1 MIEKII
7 GAFSFKPNVY
17 AEVEKE
23 TGFTSSAWLIVA
35 VTAFLNA
42 LGVSA
47 ATAHRSIGGYL
58 VSVIIT
64 TIFAVLAFAVACFVV
79 DWVGRYFFN
88 AQVTFEEAVRTL
100 GLAYVWNV
108 VGVLGIVS
116 LISPSLSCLTSI
128 PRFFAWVAGFISW
141 LVAAKEALDLEWPQT
156 VGTIIIAFV
165 VNLIIM
171 FFASLVIGLFVGGA
185 AVIGSAIF

>member
-1 MIEKII
+1 MVEKII

-17 AEVEKE
+17 AEVEKDSS
-23 TGFTSSAWLIVA
+23 FTRSAWLIVA

-42 LGVSA
+42 LGIST
-47 ATAHRSIGGYL
+47 ATAHRSIGAYL

-64 TIFAVLAFAVACFVV
+64 ALFASLAFAVACFVV

-88 AQVTFEEAVRTL
+88 AQINFEEAVRTL

-116 LISPSLSCLTSI
+116 LISPTLSCLTSI

-165 VNLIIM
+165 VNLVIM
-171 FFASLVIGLFVGGA
+171 FFASLVVGLFVGGA
-185 AVIGSAIF
+185 AAIGSILF

>member
-1 MIEKII
+1 MVEKII

-17 AEVEKE
+17 AEVEKDSS
-23 TGFTSSAWLIVA
+23 FTRSAWLIVA

-42 LGVSA
+42 LGIST
-47 ATAHRSIGGYL
+47 ATAHRSIGAYL

-64 TIFAVLAFAVACFVV
+64 ALFASLAFAVACFVV

-88 AQVTFEEAVRTL
+88 AQINFEEAVRTM

-116 LISPSLSCLTSI
+116 LISPTLSCLTSI

-165 VNLIIM
+165 VNLVIM
-171 FFASLVIGLFVGGA
+171 FFASLVVGLFVGGA
-185 AVIGSAIF
+185 AAIGSILF

>member
-1 MIEKII
+1 MVERII

-17 AEVEKE
+17 AEVEKDAN
-23 TGFTSSAWLIVA
+23 FNSSAWLIVA

-42 LGVSA
+42 LGIST
-47 ATAHRSIGGYL
+47 ATAHRSIGAYL

-64 TIFAVLAFAVACFVV
+64 ALFASLAFAVACFVV

-88 AQVTFEEAVRTL
+88 AQINFEEAVRTL

-116 LISPSLSCLTSI
+116 LISPTLSCLTSI

-165 VNLIIM
+165 VNLVIM
-171 FFASLVIGLFVGGA
+171 FFASLVVGLFVGGA
-185 AVIGSAIF
+185 AAIGSILF